1 MKRIGK
7 LKNRKNRRRIVTAL
21 TIMTLLLG
29 VTGCGSSDTAKENSS
44 ESISVEEQAEELNGN
59 EGASS
64 EIVTEASSETK
75 DEANSETDSETNSET
90 NAEQGSSIEI
100 PTGHVA
106 NKLVVAYGDTTGT
119 GLCTGLLGIARDR
132 GYIEEELSK
141 INVTYEDMPMV
152 GMGPAINEAFAAGSI
167 DIGSM
172 GDVIAVTGK
181 SNGVDTKLISWGRG
195 NSASSIILA
204 PGLENEIKSIEDLKG
219 KKIQAYEGTF
229 MYRDLI
235 EYLKLGGL
243 TIDDIELVNTN
254 ATEAISMLLT
264 GSIDASVNSGYPI
277 NAALDGGATVLV
289 DGRDEEYKHL
299 ATNGFSM
306 VRADF
311 EKENPDIVYAYVKA
325 LARAYKDVIEDP
337 EVYFRQYEEA
347 GGDIK
352 VLDYSNPEH
361 KINDTLVPTKVE
373 KDSESDL
380 IKFMLETGLI
390 ENDVDLEAWSETSK
404 YGYKAF
410 EELGIEIPE

>member
-1 MKRIGK
+1 MKK
-7 LKNRKNRRRIVTAL
+7 KFLSLIVAATLSFSLVGCSGTSAKANGCSEATTAA
-21 TIMTLLLG
+21 TTTQEKTTAEE
-29 VTGCGSSDTAKENSS
+29 VTDAQTSEATSEAASEETS
-44 ESISVEEQAEELNGN
+44 ESG
-59 EGASS
+59 
-64 EIVTEASSETK
+64 
-75 DEANSETDSETNSET
+75 
-90 NAEQGSSIEI
+90 IEI
-100 PTGHVA
+100 PTGHIA
-106 NKLVVAYGDTTGT
+106 DKLVVAYGDTTGT

-172 GDVIAVTGK
+172 GDVIAVTGN
-181 SNGVDTKLISWGRG
+181 SNGVETKIISWSHGR
-195 NSASSIILA
+195 SASSIILA
-204 PGLENEIKSIEDLKG
+204 PGREDEIKTIADLKG
-219 KKIQAYEGTF
+219 KKVQAYEGTF

-277 NAALDGGATVLV
+277 NAALEGGATVLL
-289 DGRDEEYKHL
+289 DGREEQYSYL
-299 ATNGFSM
+299 ATNGFSL

-311 EKENPDIVYAYVKA
+311 ERDNPDIVYAYVKA

-337 EVYFRQYEEA
+337 EIYFEQYESA
-347 GGDIK
+347 GGNIE
-352 VLDYSNPEH
+352 VLNYSNPDH
-361 KINDTLVPTKVE
+361 VITDTLVPTQLEV
-373 KDSESDL
+373 DSEAAL

-390 ENDVDLEAWSETSK
+390 TNDVDLDAWKEASK